1 MAIRQWMLVVSGVLL
16 LAGCSS
22 TPPRK
27 DGGAPNTAPMSAG
40 QMVQTDF
47 DRTVT
52 LAMRDN
58 LNSLYKL
65 LEKLYRRNPR
75 EWRKSGQAD
84 AGAAAKWVKA
94 LIEKRQPPPG
104 LAGLQ
109 DIQVLSVSLDPKYK
123 GDRVAAFI
131 YGLADTLIAAHN
143 GKVTFY
149 AFSKLDGQRIYN
161 AARDVEAADWML
173 ATRRTASGEPLLL
186 SNEMGKGPAN
196 LSFEREFG
204 EIIGRLDLVASLL
217 GENIR
222 RIGIDYVQ
230 SLLLF
235 NFLPV
240 R

>member
-1 MAIRQWMLVVSGVLL
+1 MAIRRWGLVVSSIVL
-16 LAGCSS
+16 LAGCAS

-27 DGGAPNTAPMSAG
+27 DGSTPDTAPMSAG
-40 QMVQTDF
+40 QLLQTDF

-58 LNSLYKL
+58 LNSLYRL
-65 LEKLYRRNPR
+65 LDKLYRRNPR
-75 EWRKSGQAD
+75 EWRKSGQPSE
-84 AGAAAKWVKA
+84 AAAVQWVKQ
-94 LIEKRQPPPG
+94 LIKKRQPPPG
-104 LAGLQ
+104 LVGLQ
-109 DIQVLSVSLDPKYK
+109 DIQVLSVALDPKYS

-131 YGLADTLIAAHN
+131 YGLADTIIAAHN
-143 GKVTFY
+143 GKLVFY
-149 AFSKLDGQRIYN
+149 PFSKLDGQHIYN

-173 ATRRTASGEPLLL
+173 LTRRTASGEPLLL
-186 SNEMGKGPAN
+186 SDEMGKGPAN

-204 EIIGRLDLVASLL
+204 KIIGRLDLVASLL
-217 GENIR
+217 GENVR

>member
-1 MAIRQWMLVVSGVLL
+1 MAMRWRVLGISCVL
-16 LAGCSS
+16 FLAGCSS
-22 TPPRK
+22 TPPGK
-27 DGGAPNTAPMSAG
+27 DGGKPDTEPMSAD
-40 QMVQTDF
+40 QLAQTDF

-58 LNSLYKL
+58 LNSLYRL
-65 LEKLYRRNPR
+65 LDKLYRRNPR

-84 AGAAAKWVKA
+84 EADAVRRVRQM
-94 LIEKRQPPPG
+94 IEKRHPPPD

-109 DIQVLSVSLDPKYK
+109 DIQILAVALDPKYT
-123 GDRVAAFI
+123 GDRVAAFV
-131 YGLADTLIAAHN
+131 YGLADTIIAAHN
-143 GKVTFY
+143 GKVRFH
-149 AFSKLDGQRIYN
+149 AFDRLDGQRIYN
-161 AARDVEAADWML
+161 AARDVEAADWLL
-173 ATRRTASGEPLLL
+173 ATRRSPSGEPLLL

-204 EIIGRLDLVASLL
+204 AIIGRLDLVASLL
-217 GENIR
+217 GENVR

-230 SLLLF
+230 SLMLF

>member
-1 MAIRQWMLVVSGVLL
+1 MAIRRWGLVVSSIVL
-16 LAGCSS
+16 LAGCAS

-27 DGGAPNTAPMSAG
+27 DGSTPDTAPMSAG
-40 QMVQTDF
+40 QLLQTDF

-58 LNSLYKL
+58 LDSLYRL
-65 LEKLYRRNPR
+65 LDKLYRRNPR
-75 EWRKSGQAD
+75 EWRKSGQPSE
-84 AGAAAKWVKA
+84 AAAVQWVKQ
-94 LIEKRQPPPG
+94 LIKKRQPPPG
-104 LAGLQ
+104 LVGLQ
-109 DIQVLSVSLDPKYK
+109 DIQVLSVALDPKYS

-131 YGLADTLIAAHN
+131 YGLADTIIAAHN
-143 GKVTFY
+143 GKLVFY
-149 AFSKLDGQRIYN
+149 PFSKLDGQHIYN

-173 ATRRTASGEPLLL
+173 LTRRTASGEPLLL
-186 SNEMGKGPAN
+186 SDEMGKGPAN

-204 EIIGRLDLVASLL
+204 KIIGRLDLVASLL
-217 GENIR
+217 GENVR

>member
-1 MAIRQWMLVVSGVLL
+1 MAIRRWGLVVSSIVL
-16 LAGCSS
+16 LAGCAS

-27 DGGAPNTAPMSAG
+27 DGSTPDTAPMSAG
-40 QMVQTDF
+40 QLLQTDF

-58 LNSLYKL
+58 LNSLYRL
-65 LEKLYRRNPR
+65 LDKLYRRNPR
-75 EWRKSGQAD
+75 EWRKSGQPSE
-84 AGAAAKWVKA
+84 AAAVQWVKQ
-94 LIEKRQPPPG
+94 LIKKRQPPPG
-104 LAGLQ
+104 LVGLQ
-109 DIQVLSVSLDPKYK
+109 DIQVLSVSLDPKYS

-131 YGLADTLIAAHN
+131 YGLADTIIAAHN
-143 GKVTFY
+143 GKLVFY
-149 AFSKLDGQRIYN
+149 PFSKLDGQHIYN

-173 ATRRTASGEPLLL
+173 LTRRTASGEPLLL
-186 SNEMGKGPAN
+186 SDEMGKGPAN

-204 EIIGRLDLVASLL
+204 KIIGRLDLVASLL
-217 GENIR
+217 GENVR